1 LVEDIATRTSLDLR
15 NADGS
20 LMAFICPSMPDDM
33 RKTLFAKLKGCFNGV
48 AILEDRTSDLEDED
62 ELEHPFFNAHFSWW
76 NRYGVSVR
84 RKILA
89 RFMY

>member
-1 LVEDIATRTSLDLR
+1 
-15 NADGS
+15 
-20 LMAFICPSMPDDM
+20 MPDYL
-33 RKTLFAKLKGCFNGV
+33 RRSLFAKLKGCFNGV
-48 AILEDRTSDLEDED
+48 AIFENRTSDLEDED

-76 NRYGVSVR
+76 NRFGVSVR

>member
-1 LVEDIATRTSLDLR
+1 
-15 NADGS
+15 
-20 LMAFICPSMPDDM
+20 MPDDM
-33 RKTLFAKLKGCFNGV
+33 RRSLFPKLKGCFNGV
-48 AILEDRTSDLEDED
+48 AIFEDRTPDLEDQE
-62 ELEHPFFNAHFSWW
+62 ELEHPFFNVHFSWW